1 MKYFFNNG
9 KRVNSIHDMRVPP
22 RHIICCRKYD
32 SIYVLSQIHMCMYIS
47 LKLIRLLGWGEHIY
61 HWLLL
66 MNRIRGEKILLILY
80 LSMIFNTSFPYYFN
94 QFPKIKICLINN
106 NHHSIYLLN
115 KYYMSAS
122 AQSPSYQYSQSLQ

>member
-1 MKYFFNNG
+1 
-9 KRVNSIHDMRVPP
+9 MRVPP

-32 SIYVLSQIHMCMYIS
+32 LIYVLSQIHTCMYIS
-47 LKLIRLLGWGEHIY
+47 LKFIRFLGWGEHIY

-66 MNRIRGEKILLILY
+66 MNSIRGEKILLILY
-80 LSMIFNTSFPYYFN
+80 LSMIFNISFPYYFN
-94 QFPKIKICLINN
+94 KFRKIKIRLINN

-115 KYYMSAS
+115 QYYMSGS